1 MIGKHIDAIAL
12 LVIAFGLLAVSR
24 ASELRRV
31 REAQSTQ
38 IGIHSALNQTDACP
52 LTEMLIPHFRFR

>member
-1 MIGKHIDAIAL
+1 MLGKHIDAIAL
-12 LVIAFGLLAVSR
+12 LVIALGLLVVSR

-31 REAQSTQ
+31 HEAQSAE
-38 IGIHSALNQTDACP
+38 IRIHNALSHTDACP